1 MDYRVGVIGGGQLA
15 RMMIPAAVNL
25 GLDLRVLAENE
36 GSSAALAASE
46 VGDYL
51 DRDTVLAFAET
62 VDVVTFDHEHVPQPI
77 LRALV
82 EAGHAVHPGPDA
94 LLYAQDKILMREK
107 LEQLG
112 VPVPIWAAVS
122 DADELA
128 SFIADNGGHAVV
140 KTPRGGYD
148 GKGVRVVTHADEV
161 ADWFLALAEDGNG
174 GALLAEER
182 VEFSRELAQMV
193 ARRPSGDMQ
202 LWPVVESIQR
212 DGVCAEVIAPAPRS
226 AGRVADVAADIATSI
241 AEGLGV
247 TGVFAVELFET
258 TDERLLVNEL
268 AMRPHNTGH
277 WSIDGS
283 TTSQFEQHLRAVL
296 DLPLGATGCRD
307 TWSVMV
313 NVLGGPAEGSLVDR
327 YAAAFADQPTV
338 KFHNYGKAPR
348 PGRKVG
354 HVTAGGD
361 DLDQVV
367 FEARA
372 AAAFF
377 QN

>member
-1 MDYRVGVIGGGQLA
+1 
-15 RMMIPAAVNL
+15 MMIPAAVNL
-25 GLDLRVLAENE
+25 GIDLKVLAENS

-51 DRDTVLAFAET
+51 DRDTVLAFAQT
-62 VDVVTFDHEHVPQPI
+62 VDVITFDHEHVPQAI
-77 LRALV
+77 LNALV
-82 EAGHAVHPGPDA
+82 EAGHDVRPGPDA

-112 VPVPIWAAVS
+112 VPVPVWAAVS
-122 DADELA
+122 NADELA
-128 SFIADNGGHAVV
+128 AFISDNGGHAVV

-148 GKGVRVVTHADEV
+148 GKGVRVVSHSDEV

-174 GALLAEER
+174 GSLLAEER
-182 VEFSRELAQMV
+182 VDFSRELAQMV

-226 AGRVADVAADIATSI
+226 AGRVADVAADIATTI
-241 AEGLGV
+241 AEGVGV

-268 AMRPHNTGH
+268 AMRPNNTGH

-313 NVLGGPAEGSLVDR
+313 NVLGGPAEGALADR
-327 YAAAFADQPTV
+327 YPAAFADQPTV